1 MSDILIENVE
11 RIKKEVAS
19 AALCSGRQPED
30 VRIVPATKT
39 VPAERINLLLECGI
53 DTIGENRVQEL
64 LEKYDTLDK
73 RFSVHFIG
81 KLQTNKV
88 KYIIDKV
95 DMIHSVDSLKLCEE
109 IGKRARAIGRV
120 MDILVE
126 INIGREESK
135 SGIMPEDAMDFVE
148 KASLVEGV
156 RIVGLMVIPPR
167 ISAKKTDFETDFE
180 GSSQKSYTSTIY
192 FENVKKIALD
202 ILNKN
207 MHNVIMRELSM
218 GMSDDYCE
226 AVIHGSTIIRPG
238 RAIFGERIY
247 K

>member
-1 MSDILIENVE
+1 MSDILIENAE
-11 RIKKEVAS
+11 RIKKEVA
-19 AALCSGRQPED
+19 AAAIESGRSPEE

-39 VPAERINLLLECGI
+39 VPPERINLLLECGI

-64 LEKYDTLDK
+64 LEKYDRLDK
-73 RFSVHFIG
+73 RLSIHFIG

-120 MDILVE
+120 MDILIE

-135 SGIMPEDAMDFVE
+135 SGIMPEEAVEFVE

-167 ISAKKTDFETDFE
+167 IRPAESVSE
-180 GSSQKSYTSTIY
+180 GDSEGCSQKSYTSSAY
-192 FENVKKIALD
+192 FENVKKISLD

-226 AVIHGSTIIRPG
+226 AVAYGSTIVRPG
-238 RAIFGERIY
+238 RAIFGDRIY

>member
-11 RIKKEVAS
+11 RIKREVAS
-19 AALCSGRQPED
+19 AALGVGRRPED

-39 VPAERINLLLECGI
+39 VSPERINLLLDCGI

-64 LEKYDTLDK
+64 LEKYDALDK
-73 RFSVHFIG
+73 RFSIHFIG

-109 IGKRARAIGRV
+109 IGKRAMAIGRV
-120 MDILVE
+120 MDILIE
-126 INIGREESK
+126 INIGKEESK
-135 SGIMPEDAMDFVE
+135 SGIMPEEAVEFAE
-148 KASLVEGV
+148 KASLIEGI
-156 RIVGLMVIPPR
+156 RIVGLMVIPPK
-167 ISAKKTDFETDFE
+167 ICHEKGDFE
-180 GSSQKSYTSTIY
+180 GDSEGGSQKIYTSAFY
-192 FENVKKIALD
+192 FENVKKISLD

-226 AVIHGSTIIRPG
+226 AVINGSTIIRPG